1 MMFIL
6 ANLLLATGLRLSTQ
20 TSSPVEKVVELIN
33 ELKAKIEADGAME
46 QKTYDKF
53 ACWCEKTTQRKAD
66 AIDAAKALIGK
77 TTTTIL
83 TLKGAIA
90 VLASE
95 IAEATAELEKNN
107 KAIKSATSIREKEN
121 TDYQQ
126 EKAYMETAL
135 GSLHMAI
142 QVLSGA
148 GTGGDKATSYGLL
161 KVASKVRS
169 AVLDSPHLAS
179 LSDDNAKL
187 LKKFLEDPAQYALV
201 QTEPSDYYDKK
212 AQAKASYSPQSATV
226 TGILKDMYDTFAADL
241 ERANQDESNSQK
253 AFEDVVAE
261 KERKIKV
268 LQGMI
273 TEKSAEKAENSQSLA
288 ENEQLLEAT
297 QAQLK
302 EDEEFFA
309 TASKSCKEKSDE
321 WDERGRLRTEELA
334 GINEALEI
342 LTSDDARATF
352 QSATGTRA
360 MDTFGSE
367 GVAFVQVEMESSPR
381 VKAYKVLKKLV
392 QGSKNLRL
400 VRLAATVRTAT
411 QGHFDDVI
419 ASIDTMIQTLKDE
432 EQEDIKQRDWC
443 IEERDTYRNDRDD
456 KSYDISQLEAKIEKA
471 ELKKKKL
478 EQHKSDTEDA
488 KEKLLDDMAQALS
501 DRQAENQNFHSA
513 KDDDVKAVELLG
525 DAIAALSKYG
535 ANNAF
540 VQKQPVFDVSEDQ
553 APDAT
558 FSDSGKHSGAKD
570 GIVALLTQ
578 IKENLENEIGLA
590 TRSEAKATE
599 EYDALKANADA
610 QDAAYAQQITDL
622 ESAIADTDA
631 EIEEDT
637 NTKGDTEEEKQKMVD
652 YLASIK
658 ANCDWIE
665 GAFTKR
671 AEARKKESEGL
682 AQAKAILAGS
692 EGGDYGFLQRSH

>member
-1 MMFIL
+1 MISVIL
-6 ANLLLATGLRLSTQ
+6 PLFVAGLHLQVQ
-20 TSSPVEKVVELIN
+20 TTSPVEKVVELIK
-33 ELKAKIEADGAME
+33 ELKTKIEADGAIE

-53 ACWCEKTTQRKAD
+53 ACWCETTTQRKAD
-66 AIDAAKALIGK
+66 AIDAGKKLIGT

-90 VLASE
+90 VLATE
-95 IAEATAELEKNN
+95 IAEHEADIAKNN
-107 KAIKSATSIREKEN
+107 EEMKKLTGIREKEN
-121 TDYQQ
+121 SDYQQ
-126 EKAYMETAL
+126 DKAYMETAL
-135 GSLHMAI
+135 GSLHQAI
-142 QVLSGA
+142 EVLSGA
-148 GTGGDKATSYGLL
+148 GTGGDMGLL
-161 KVASKVRS
+161 SVAAKVRS
-169 AVLDSPHLAS
+169 AVLNSPKLSALSAS
-179 LSDDNAKL
+179 NTKL
-187 LKKFLEDPAQYALV
+187 LKAFLEDPA
-201 QTEPSDYYDKK
+201 DYYDKK

-241 ERANQDESNSQK
+241 EKSNQDESNAQQG
-253 AFEDVVAE
+253 FEEVIDE
-261 KERKIKV
+261 KTKKNKV
-268 LQGMI
+268 LQGMV
-273 TEKSAEKAENSQSLA
+273 TDKSAQKAEKSQQLA

>member
-1 MMFIL
+1 MISVIL
-6 ANLLLATGLRLSTQ
+6 PLFVAGLHLEVKT
-20 TSSPVEKVVELIN
+20 TSPVEKVVELIT
-33 ELKAKIEADGAME
+33 ELKAKIEADGAIE

-66 AIDAAKALIGK
+66 AIDADKALIGK

-95 IAEATAELEKNN
+95 IAEHEAEVAKNQDEIKKLTA
-107 KAIKSATSIREKEN
+107 IREQEN
-121 TDYQQ
+121 SDYQQ
-126 EKAYMETAL
+126 EKSYMETAL
-135 GSLHMAI
+135 GSLHQAI
-142 QVLSGA
+142 EVLSGA

-161 KVASKVRS
+161 KIASKVRS
-169 AVLDSPHLAS
+169 AVLGSPHLSA

-187 LKKFLEDPAQYALV
+187 LKKFLEDPSPFAFV
-201 QTEPSDYYDKK
+201 QSEPSDYYDKK

-226 TGILKDMYDTFAADL
+226 TGILKDMYDTFAAAL
-241 ERANQDESNSQK
+241 ERSNQDESNKQK
-253 AFEDVVAE
+253 SFEEVVAE
-261 KERKIKV
+261 KEKKIKI

-273 TEKSAEKAENSQSLA
+273 TDKSAEKAENSQSLA

-302 EDEEFFA
+302 EDEVFFA

-352 QSATGTRA
+352 ASATETRP

-419 ASIDTMIQTLKDE
+419 ASIDTMLQTLKDE
-432 EQEDIKQRDWC
+432 EAEDIKQRDWC

-456 KSYDISQLEAKIEKA
+456 KAYDIAQLEAKIEKA

-478 EQHKSDTEDA
+478 EQHKEQTEDA
-488 KEKLLDDMAQALS
+488 KEQLLDDMPQALA
-501 DRQAENQNFHSA
+501 DRQAESQNFHNA
-513 KDDDVKAVELLG
+513 KDDDVKAIELLG

-558 FSDSGKHSGAKD
+558 FSDSGKHSGATD
-570 GIVALLTQ
+570 GIIALLKT
-578 IKENLENEIGLA
+578 ITENLQNEVAVAIKA
-590 TRSEAKATE
+590 EAKATE

-610 QDAAYAQQITDL
+610 QDAAYAKQITDL
-622 ESAIADTDA
+622 ESAIADTDS

-637 NTKGDTEEEKQKMVD
+637 NTKGDTEEEKQKMID

-658 ANCDWIE
+658 ANCD
-665 GAFTKR
+665 R
-671 AEARKKESEGL
+671 
-682 AQAKAILAGS
+682 
-692 EGGDYGFLQRSH
+692 